1 MDFVE
6 LYTVM
11 PVIICESFHDVNCL
25 KLTNCILEFC
35 LEIGDVIKFL
45 FPENHL
51 KFWANKDHVANLV
64 STKGMEQQSFYFLTR
79 NSGGDK
85 AE

>member
-1 MDFVE
+1 MVFVE

-11 PVIICESFHDVNCL
+11 PVTICESFHDVHCL
-25 KLTNCILEFC
+25 KLTNCIPEFC
-35 LEIGDVIKFL
+35 LDLVHVIKFL
-45 FPENHL
+45 SLQSQL

-64 STKGMEQQSFYFLTR
+64 STKGMEQQSFYFLAR
-79 NSGGDK
+79 NSGRHK

>member
-1 MDFVE
+1 
-6 LYTVM
+6 M
-11 PVIICESFHDVNCL
+11 PVIVCESFHDVHCL
-25 KLTNCILEFC
+25 KLANCIPEFY
-35 LEIGDVIKFL
+35 LDLVHVIKFI

-64 STKGMEQQSFYFLTR
+64 STEGMEQQSFYFLAR

-85 AE
+85 AKGTDVLSG

>member
-1 MDFVE
+1 MGFVKIH
-6 LYTVM
+6 TVM
-11 PVIICESFHDVNCL
+11 PVIKCESFHDVHGL
-25 KLTNCILEFC
+25 KLTNSIPEFY
-35 LEIGDVIKFL
+35 LGLVHVIKFI

-64 STKGMEQQSFYFLTR
+64 STKGMEQQSFYFMAR
-79 NSGGDK
+79 NSGRDK